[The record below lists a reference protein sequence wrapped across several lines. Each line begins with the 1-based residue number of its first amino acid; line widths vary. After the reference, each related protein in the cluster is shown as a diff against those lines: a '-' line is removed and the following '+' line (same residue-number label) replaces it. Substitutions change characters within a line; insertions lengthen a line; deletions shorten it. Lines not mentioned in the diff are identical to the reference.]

1 MKRISLSV
9 LTSSFA
15 LAAAMATGS
24 AASAQVF
31 TPTFMG
37 PASSGDVGVYV
48 SEAAGGTAI
57 EGIWRQRASSYDLG
71 LRAGFID
78 AGDGALSVG
87 AEIRSPLHVQSEPIS
102 LALTAGAQ
110 GVFGGGNAIGIQG
123 GITAGHTF
131 VPGPFTLSPYV
142 HPRIALSRPLGD
154 GGDFGAHVLADLGVD
169 LGFQPNLAVRF
180 NVGLS
185 SHGPDWGLGL
195 AFRR

>member
-1 MKRISLSV
+1 MKRIALSV
-9 LTSSFA
+9 LSSSFA
-15 LAAAMATGS
+15 LTAALAAAP

-37 PASSGDVGVYV
+37 PASSGDVGGYV
-48 SEAAGGTAI
+48 SDAVGGTAI
-57 EGIWRQRASSYDLG
+57 EGIWRQRRASYDVG

-78 AGDGALSVG
+78 VGDGALTVG
-87 AEIRSPLHVQSEPIS
+87 AELRSPLHVQSEPIS

-110 GVFGGGNAIGIQG
+110 GVFGDGNAIGIQG

-131 VPGPFTLSPYV
+131 VPGTFTLSPYV
-142 HPRIALSRPLGD
+142 HPRIALARSLAD
-154 GGDFGAHVLADLGVD
+154 GADFDADVLADLGID

>member
-1 MKRISLSV
+1 MKRTSQLVLS
-9 LTSSFA
+9 SAIA
-15 LAAAMATGS
+15 LAASMATAS

-48 SEAAGGTAI
+48 SDAVGGTAI
-57 EGIWRQRASSYDLG
+57 EGIWRQRAGSYDLG

-87 AEIRSPLHVQSEPIS
+87 AELRSPLHVQSEPIS

-110 GVFGGGNAIGIQG
+110 GVFGDGNAIGVQG

-131 VPGPFTLSPYV
+131 VPGAFTLSPYV
-142 HPRIALSRPLGD
+142 HPRIALTRPLAD
-154 GGDFGAHVLADLGVD
+154 GADFGADVLADLGVD
-169 LGFQPNLAVRF
+169 LGFQPNLSVRL